1 MQGIPT
7 GTSLPPHLQA
17 LMLLALLTGEFLV
30 TSVMKSV
37 VSGIEFE
44 STIASQAPCCL
55 IIVFDNKF
63 N

>member
-1 MQGIPT
+1 
-7 GTSLPPHLQA
+7 
-17 LMLLALLTGEFLV
+17 MLLALLTGEFLV

-55 IIVFDNKF
+55 IIVFDNKSR
-63 N
+63 